1 MNPISQAD
9 SSLAPDV
16 REFVGTLF
24 LPEDLVELRLI
35 ETWTESG
42 KHRSEVVERLWVQ
55 ADSLV
60 ASYPTLH
67 QRNQLG
73 ANIFYGVNPRSSRG
87 STKVDVAICRTLW
100 ADLDDARPDDNQRWR
115 MLPSPSLIVDS
126 GRGVH
131 LYWRL
136 NQPIVMDSQATQ
148 FQFESILRGM
158 YRELASDSVQDVS
171 RLLRLPGFN
180 NVRNF
185 RHGIQPSNCKLAEIH
200 PDRVYELAEF
210 QHFAADVRR
219 EGQGGEGASNW
230 PPNGMYFSGNR
241 DIRRVRGLVRL
252 LTKDSIDRSKRDYF
266 VVTKLLELGCTQDE
280 VASMVSNYSKFCGN
294 ETYLHRTIENAV
306 RAVRQKH

>member
-9 SSLAPDV
+9 SSLTPDV

-67 QRNQLG
+67 QKNQLG

-87 STKVDVAICRTLW
+87 STKADVAICRTLW
-100 ADLDDARPDDNQRWR
+100 ADLDDARPDDDQRWR

-136 NQPIVMDSQATQ
+136 SQPIVMDSQATQ

-158 YRELASDSVQDVS
+158 YRELASDCVQDVS
-171 RLLRLPGFN
+171 RLLRLPGFIN
-180 NVRNF
+180 ARNF
-185 RHGIQPSNCKLAEIH
+185 RNGIQPSICKLAEIH

-210 QHFAADVRR
+210 QHFAADDRR
-219 EGQGGEGASNW
+219 EGQGEEGTSNW
-230 PPNGMYFSGNR
+230 PPKGMYYSANR

-252 LTKDSIDRSKRDYF
+252 LTKNSIDRSKRDYF
-266 VVTKLLELGCTQDE
+266 VVTKLLELGCSQDE
-280 VASMVSNYSKFCGN
+280 VTSMVSNYSKFCGN
-294 ETYLHRTIENAV
+294 ETYLHRTIENAM